1 MKNKLWYINADTLES
16 ENWPLRVKGDMDQ
29 CFDSHTK
36 YVETLNSILETK
48 EESYMMGKTDSS
60 NNTSRDISSD
70 RSPFREVARRKSS
83 FRQSKILRS
92 APPA

>member
-1 MKNKLWYINADTLES
+1 MVLTPRNTDSKLARMETALAKGKTLKRRRS
-16 ENWPLRVKGDMDQ
+16 SRK
-29 CFDSHTK
+29 
-36 YVETLNSILETK
+36 
-48 EESYMMGKTDSS
+48 ESYMMGKTDSS